1 MRATRCGWRHVWR
14 CRSEPWNGFL
24 CVRHYCPSGFCRC
37 EVPSVLAAW
46 FVNFSTYGVAK
57 QPENLGRW
65 AILRR
70 YNYLWF
76 VPLLVMVFFIEDG
89 KSYPVPSPQAFLI
102 GFGFVS
108 TPLGICCTF
117 RDVLERRFGP
127 SAKRERGARIFAA
140 IVASGVALF
149 VYFSEAL

>member
-1 MRATRCGWRHVWR
+1 MSLGMAFFVFGII
-14 CRSEPWNGFL
+14 
-24 CVRHYCPSGFCRC
+24 
-37 EVPSVLAAW
+37 VPAFFAVAKCQAYLAAW

-108 TPLGICCTF
+108 IPLGICCTF
-117 RDVLERRFGP
+117 KDVLERRFGP
-127 SAKRERGARIFAA
+127 SEKRERGARIFAA
-140 IVASGVALF
+140 IVASGAVLF
-149 VYFSEAL
+149 VYFLEVL

>member
-1 MRATRCGWRHVWR
+1 MSLEMAFFVFGILVPAVFAIAKCQAYLVA
-14 CRSEPWNGFL
+14 GFAN
-24 CVRHYCPSGFCRC
+24 VG
-37 EVPSVLAAW
+37 
-46 FVNFSTYGVAK
+46 TYGVAK